1 MLNYYFGKSDSQPW
15 DLSKRLNESGIH
27 CTEESKYMLM
37 NMFTYICMCV
47 HVLYTMV
54 GPIIRSDINIFLIIG
69 ISFFSNLIFLIG
81 DKLSGNIK

>member
-1 MLNYYFGKSDSQPW
+1 
-15 DLSKRLNESGIH
+15 
-27 CTEESKYMLM
+27 
-37 NMFTYICMCV
+37 MCV

-54 GPIIRSDINIFLIIG
+54 GPIIRSHINIFLIIG